1 MENKFTFIEEGHCTD
16 FFWYHQERIAAILRY
31 SVIISS
37 VSIQLNRRKVGNFTP
52 RNEASGIPMDTAVVK
67 GAAGLS
73 PTNVFSL
80 TT

>member
-1 MENKFTFIEEGHCTD
+1 MDTGREFSPETLKLMYRF
-16 FFWYHQERIAAILRY
+16 RKSIAAGT
-31 SVIISS
+31 
-37 VSIQLNRRKVGNFTP
+37 KGNFTP

-73 PTNVFSL
+73 PTNVFSI